1 MEGKLL
7 TLNNIKKQMKRK
19 YFCLTINVPE
29 KGKAKGRWCGRG
41 GNGEGKGQGE
51 RGEGRGSRGRTP
63 CL

>member
-1 MEGKLL
+1 
-7 TLNNIKKQMKRK
+7 MKRK

-41 GNGEGKGQGE
+41 GNGEGKAQGE